1 MKLGNEATRLS
12 RPKGDRTYRFD
23 VESRDH
29 GVHTMSIMATL
40 NTVVR
45 ESLREEAFRNMAAGD
60 NDDCFPVYQPR
71 VQTMSL
77 EVLVTQL

>member
-1 MKLGNEATRLS
+1 
-12 RPKGDRTYRFD
+12 
-23 VESRDH
+23 
-29 GVHTMSIMATL
+29 MSIMATL

-45 ESLREEAFRNMAAGD
+45 ESRREEAFRNMAAGD